1 MDIFQ
6 AIGFIGMIFI
16 VWAYFLLQA
25 GKYSIDSLY
34 YQLLNLI
41 GAILLII
48 SLFVHFN
55 LGSFLIE
62 VFWIG
67 ITLYGLYKNWATK
80 KEKKAQE
87 TEQSK
92 DN

>member
-6 AIGFIGMIFI
+6 WIGFVGMIF
-16 VWAYFLLQA
+16 VVLAYYLLQA
-25 GKYSIDSLY
+25 NKCGITSLV

-55 LGSFLIE
+55 LGSFIIE
-62 VFWIG
+62 VFWIL
-67 ITLYGLYKNWATK
+67 ITLYGLYKNLRK
-80 KEKKAQE
+80 KSA
-87 TEQSK
+87 
-92 DN
+92 